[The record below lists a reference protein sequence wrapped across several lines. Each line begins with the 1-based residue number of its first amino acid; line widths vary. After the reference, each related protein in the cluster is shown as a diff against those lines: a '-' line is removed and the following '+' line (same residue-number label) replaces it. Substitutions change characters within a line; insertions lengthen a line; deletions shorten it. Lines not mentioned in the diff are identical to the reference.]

1 MCRQCFFGCEFHRRR
16 CPVRRPCVRQ
26 YKRCCPRI
34 RPLFAAINGL
44 TQPPERF
51 KQSKSP
57 QLACGVFFIFSPC
70 FFCICTRQKCAYRSI
85 IEYFWFFITDDR
97 FCCLKQ
103 FYCFI
108 FTFKLLSRKSLAK
121 RTGKQLDV
129 FENMPFHAI
138 SRCIHSFFSV
148 KKLAKDGRGPTPK
161 RAPTT
166 TGIPH
171 PRPLV

>member
-1 MCRQCFFGCEFHRRR
+1 MCRHCFIGCEFHRRR

-70 FFCICTRQKCAYRSI
+70 FFAYVQGKSAPIGRLSTYRAFLSGNFTASHSTNCFCGLDTSMTRLTLPERIQQTSFGHCS
-85 IEYFWFFITDDR
+85 
-97 FCCLKQ
+97 
-103 FYCFI
+103 
-108 FTFKLLSRKSLAK
+108 LSGNVETKSGAVYK
-121 RTGKQLDV
+121 
-129 FENMPFHAI
+129 P
-138 SRCIHSFFSV
+138 
-148 KKLAKDGRGPTPK
+148 
-161 RAPTT
+161 
-166 TGIPH
+166 
-171 PRPLV
+171 